1 MLLTVTFNLH
11 QKLILIKSLMAYRS
25 HVVVAE
31 KCWERNI
38 SRAEWILDTLVRDVE
53 IVVCQ
58 AAFEVTNL
66 DMVFVGDLGA
76 ITIIGTCG
84 TPSTAVVITFT
95 TQCTPSLLAIFTVT
109 ITFLQFRLTGSIEA
123 ADGACGRASWPGI
136 GNKFLEGRPTS
147 SK

>member
-11 QKLILIKSLMAYRS
+11 QKLILNKSLITYRS
-25 HVVVAE
+25 HVVVVE

-38 SRAEWILDTLVRDVE
+38 SRAELILDTLVRDVE

-58 AAFEVTNL
+58 AAFEVANL

-95 TQCTPSLLAIFTVT
+95 TQCTPSLFAALAVT
-109 ITFLQFRLTGSIEA
+109 ISLLQVRLAGLSEA
-123 ADGACGRASWPGI
+123 ADGACGRAS
-136 GNKFLEGRPTS
+136 
-147 SK
+147 